1 VFCGRHLL
9 AAKLRR
15 SNIDGA
21 AGSVEEVARIVA
33 PAAGQEHAFCCAAIP
48 ASPARP

>member
-15 SNIDGA
+15 SNIDASAGA
-21 AGSVEEVARIVA
+21 VDEVGASSGRQQRPR
-33 PAAGQEHAFCCAAIP
+33 PAKTAA
-48 ASPARP
+48 